1 MRRDS
6 ETVTLNRYAS
16 AKSQPKA
23 KAIIVVVHWEKRG
36 EIQLACSRLMWGF
49 AMVLITY
56 TFKLETV
63 DMQGIDY
70 LKTTS

>member
-23 KAIIVVVHWEKRG
+23 KAIIVVVHWEKILK
-36 EIQLACSRLMWGF
+36 IQLACTGLKSGLEPVF
-49 AMVLITY
+49 ITNKY
-56 TFKLETV
+56 KV
-63 DMQGIDY
+63 
-70 LKTTS
+70 